1 MKLIPIKLAV
11 SSLQVVCCKH
21 RFRPKINLFSI
32 FLAIMYPDSKIFVM
46 FMTNSDFAR
55 LNRSL
60 LTDAV
65 SSYPNVHLKY
75 LNLQEFSKNSPVED
89 FLKTDKLA
97 KSKYRLSHTS
107 DILRYLILH
116 KFGGTYFDLDV
127 IVMKR
132 MNLTNYACLQQDEL
146 VACGILNFDNQH
158 GRMLTKLLIE

>member
-1 MKLIPIKLAV
+1 
-11 SSLQVVCCKH
+11 
-21 RFRPKINLFSI
+21 
-32 FLAIMYPDSKIFVM
+32 MYPDSKIFVM

-60 LTDAV
+60 LTEAF

-107 DILRYLILH
+107 DILRYLILY

-132 MNLTNYACLQQDEL
+132 MNLTNFACMQQDEL